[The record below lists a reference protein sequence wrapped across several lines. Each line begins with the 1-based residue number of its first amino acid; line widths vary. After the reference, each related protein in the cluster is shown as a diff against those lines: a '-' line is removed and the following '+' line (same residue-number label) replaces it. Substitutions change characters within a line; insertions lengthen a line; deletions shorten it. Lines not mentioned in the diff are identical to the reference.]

1 MGDNKKKYNV
11 TDEFVEV
18 YKYLNA
24 VIMTDRINQLSE
36 LERYMLVALSL
47 DNHDIKNP
55 IVKARILEEVEK
67 VKKQKAATSLVETL
81 IRKKQELENKI
92 NDLTSHQSN
101 QSNQD
106 NKSKE
111 FATVII
117 EKDNKSKEPNDNTI
131 EDSKDNKNIDLN
143 AIRRK
148 KNFARKF

>member
-55 IVKARILEEVEK
+55 IVKDNLYPLRDIGQALYDTMEGFEIDNPTIKKLIEITDDKYIDLSILADSSGHEMP
-67 VKKQKAATSLVETL
+67 QPA
-81 IRKKQELENKI
+81 
-92 NDLTSHQSN
+92 N
-101 QSNQD
+101 QS
-106 NKSKE
+106 E
-111 FATVII
+111 
-117 EKDNKSKEPNDNTI
+117 
-131 EDSKDNKNIDLN
+131 
-143 AIRRK
+143 IRDCRLK
-148 KNFARKF
+148 LLY